1 MSADSSPVLCL
12 DIGNTTSHLGVVR
25 RGRAEISKS
34 FRTRDLTLRPD
45 SVLERLQQAA
55 PGCSALSFSSVVPAA
70 RESLVEITKDLDLP
84 LFNLSA
90 ATSPDL
96 KFDYL
101 QPEEI
106 GQDRLANA
114 VGVLELGP
122 APAVVID
129 LGTAVSFDV
138 VAPPRTFIG
147 GIIAPGLSLMTD
159 YLHDRTALLPQLDT
173 RSFSIQDRIGKST
186 YQAMEI
192 GCTLGFEGMLRGLH
206 EQALKHLTSLTKDP
220 IRTVVTGGSVRWLK
234 DTWIGSLDWEPDLSL
249 IGLAAAWNYTRQT
262 EGQSSQNGR

>member
-1 MSADSSPVLCL
+1 MPGDPSPVLCL

-25 RGRAEISKS
+25 RGQAEINKS
-34 FRTRDLTLRPD
+34 FRTRDLTLRPE
-45 SVLERLQQAA
+45 SVLERLRQAA
-55 PGCSALSFSSVVPAA
+55 PGCTALSFSSVVPSA
-70 RESLVEITKDLDLP
+70 REALVEIAKPLDLP
-84 LFNLSA
+84 LFNLTA
-90 ATSPDL
+90 GTSPDL
-96 KFDYL
+96 EFDYRR
-101 QPEEI
+101 PEEI

-114 VGVLELGP
+114 IGVLELGP

-173 RSFSIQDRIGKST
+173 RSFSIEDRIGKST

-220 IRTVVTGGSVRWLK
+220 IRTVVTGGSVRWFR
-234 DTWIGSLDWEPDLSL
+234 DTWIGGLEWEPNLSL
-249 IGLAAAWNYTRQT
+249 IGLAAAWNRARLT
-262 EGQSSQNGR
+262 E